1 MKSNNFIRA
10 KLVNRTNADCS
21 DDIVKNN
28 RYHYLLR
35 FEKSIGLDWLE
46 TQVHKTSVET
56 ETDLEIWK
64 INPSGVNDFEVEV
77 REVGRRADI
86 DSSQHSLKAFE
97 K

>member
-28 RYHYLLR
+28 RYHYQLR
-35 FEKSIGLDWLE
+35 FEESIGFDWLE
-46 TQVHKTSVET
+46 TQVNKTSA
-56 ETDLEIWK
+56 ETDTALELWK

-77 REVGRRADI
+77 REVGRRKDI
-86 DSSQHSLKAFE
+86 DSSQHSLTAFE
-97 K
+97 R

>member
-21 DDIVKNN
+21 DDTVKNN
-28 RYHYLLR
+28 RYYYQLR
-35 FEKSIGLDWLE
+35 FEQSIGFDWLQ
-46 TQVHKTSVET
+46 TQVNKTSA
-56 ETDLEIWK
+56 ETDTALELWK
-64 INPSGVNDFEVEV
+64 INPSGVNEFEVEV

-97 K
+97 Q